1 MHLLTRFTVIALAGL
16 AAPVAAF
23 ADTIFQDT
31 TFAPGDYSTAFA
43 FSNGSNNT
51 YAVGQ
56 CPSCGNP
63 GQALSL
69 TINEPQGGGTG
80 TSEFIGLINNTFIYD
95 PATQGAIGSISA
107 SVDKDIF
114 DNAVGTLGNIF
125 RPLIQQGGNL
135 YVAPI
140 SGPSLVNANPP
151 GTTGYNTIAAT
162 GLTAADFL
170 EVDTATGVTGTA
182 NPDFAG
188 GPVQFGLAQLLGAT
202 SVPGTV
208 ITFDFDNLNIDLA
221 PAAVPEPGSLPMLL
235 SGLAAIGGFGWTRRT
250 R

>member
-1 MHLLTRFTVIALAGL
+1 MQLLTRFTVIALAGL

-23 ADTIFQDT
+23 ADTIFQDS
-31 TFAPGDYSTAFA
+31 TFATVDYSTAFA
-43 FSNGSNNT
+43 FSNDSSNT
-51 YAVGQ
+51 FSVGQ
-56 CPSCGNP
+56 CQSCGNP
-63 GQALSL
+63 SGQALTL
-69 TINEPQGGGTG
+69 TINEPDGGAAGPA
-80 TSEFIGLINNTFIYD
+80 SEFIGLINSNFTYD

-107 SVDKDIF
+107 AVDKDIF
-114 DNAVGTLGNIF
+114 DNVAGTLGNIF
-125 RPLIQQGGNL
+125 RPLIEQGGNF

-140 SGPSLVNANPP
+140 SGPSLVAP

-188 GPVQFGLAQLLGAT
+188 GPMEFGIAQLLGAT
-202 SVPGTV
+202 TVSGTV
-208 ITFDFDNLNIDLA
+208 VNYEFDNLNIDLA
-221 PAAVPEPGSLPMLL
+221 PNSVPEPGSLPMLL
-235 SGLAAIGGFGWTRRT
+235 SGLAAIGGLGWTRRK